1 MQYVQLRTEKALNA
15 RLGQGT
21 GMVRF
26 SSSEKLDP
34 SLPVY
39 REHFS
44 GRLLI
49 DTSVPL
55 FHMTEIFFRII
66 MAVESYPDIPR
77 EFVGCA
83 PGTGHKVLATR
94 LLSRPTPP
102 SRKSELPEAWVNC
115 EPELAELL
123 DRCFPQENWPPQLR
137 VLGLPPPSV
146 VARPTSPNSLSR
158 PT

>member
-55 FHMTEIFFRII
+55 FHMTESAAQQRHSAY
-66 MAVESYPDIPR
+66 MYRPR
-77 EFVGCA
+77 HA
-83 PGTGHKVLATR
+83 SAMR
-94 LLSRPTPP
+94 
-102 SRKSELPEAWVNC
+102 
-115 EPELAELL
+115 
-123 DRCFPQENWPPQLR
+123 
-137 VLGLPPPSV
+137 
-146 VARPTSPNSLSR
+146 
-158 PT
+158 